1 MDLQQRITLYIELQY
16 QRAQLFTL
24 KDFPFH
30 TICGAKIYTLKG
42 KTPFLGI
49 YDVFCGGVNKVS
61 PFVILTEKGFLGG
74 IRPSNN
80 LLLLPTK
87 IYREV

>member
-1 MDLQQRITLYIELQY
+1 MELQQRITLNIELRY

-49 YDVFCGGVNKVS
+49 YDIF
-61 PFVILTEKGFLGG
+61 LRRRQQGFSIRDIDREG
-74 IRPSNN
+74 ISRGDSAF
-80 LLLLPTK
+80 
-87 IYREV
+87 